1 MAQKQRRFLGLFL
14 AITLV
19 LAEFPSRWHRA
30 SAADLEE
37 FPKLP
42 SAESRAPR
50 RIEKRLI
57 TFYSSTPDQTD
68 DTPFITANGTKVR
81 DGIAAAN
88 FLQFGTRFRLPELYG
103 GKVFVVHDRMHQ
115 RFGSRIDIW
124 VETRE
129 EAIERGVKYTI
140 VEIY

>member
-14 AITLV
+14 AIILILSGFPNHNNAFGKDADDLPTL
-19 LAEFPSRWHRA
+19 PN
-30 SAADLEE
+30 
-37 FPKLP
+37 
-42 SAESRAPR
+42 AESREPR
-50 RIEKRLI
+50 RIEKRLV

-68 DTPFITANGTKVR
+68 DTPFITANGTRVR

-88 FLQFGTRFRLPELYG
+88 FLPFGARFRLPELFG

-115 RFGSRIDIW
+115 RFGNRVDIW

-129 EAIERGVKYTI
+129 EAIERGIKYTI
-140 VEIY
+140 IEIY